1 MIKSYKGL
9 IADGGV
15 ETIALHTNDGKTGYK
30 IVKLTIMPN
39 DPGGVSTEHILQIS
53 RLEDASYVQSPTTVV
68 DFGDSSLIGAA
79 IVNNNTNSSAYPAS
93 TSVIFDNEIFNQDI
107 YLVHKTENTTAKL
120 NWYMELEQI
129 KLSKDQALVAIIKDL
144 REEQ

>member
-15 ETIALHTNDGKTGYK
+15 ETIPLHTNDGKTGYK
-30 IVKLTIMPN
+30 IVKLSIMPN

-53 RLEDASYVQSPTTVV
+53 KLEDASYVTSPTTVV
-68 DFGDSSLIGAA
+68 DFSDSSLIGAA

-93 TSVIFDNEIFNQDI
+93 TSVYLIMKYLTKIFILFTKQRIPQPN
-107 YLVHKTENTTAKL
+107 
-120 NWYMELEQI
+120 
-129 KLSKDQALVAIIKDL
+129 
-144 REEQ
+144 